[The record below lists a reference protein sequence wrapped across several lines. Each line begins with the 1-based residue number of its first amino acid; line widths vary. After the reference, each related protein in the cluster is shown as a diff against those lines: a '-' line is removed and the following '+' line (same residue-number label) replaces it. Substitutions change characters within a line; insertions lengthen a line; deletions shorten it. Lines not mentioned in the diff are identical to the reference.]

1 MNFCNEASHSDVVL
15 TWGCTLTASRTGYA
29 LLALLTLAAPPLHA
43 QNYPTRP
50 VTLVVP
56 FPAGGSSD
64 IIARTLSPRFGER
77 LGTSIVIENLGGAGG
92 VVGTARAVRAT
103 PDGYTLLLGSGSEI
117 LNNKIINPKIGYD
130 ALIDLAPIALLCTGP
145 MVLVGHPSLPA
156 ATAADLLRLARSRPG
171 ALNYASAGNG
181 TPMHIAGELIKMQGR
196 ISMLHVPYK
205 GAPPAIADLMGGQ
218 VHLAVV
224 SLVSVL
230 PQIKAGRL
238 RAYGITTA
246 AGSSTAPDIAPL
258 ARTRE
263 LAGFDVGVWW
273 GLFAPAKTP
282 RAILDKVERDVIA
295 AMSMEELRARLEQQS
310 ITPDIRPAAELAKF
324 MQAEAARIRKVVEAA
339 GIKAE

>member
-1 MNFCNEASHSDVVL
+1 MTNIRMAGVVL
-15 TWGCTLTASRTGYA
+15 TLLVAACPLLYAQGY
-29 LLALLTLAAPPLHA
+29 PS
-43 QNYPTRP
+43 RP

-64 IIARTLSPRFGER
+64 IIARSISPRFAER
-77 LGTSIVIENLGGAGG
+77 LGTSIVIENVGGAGG
-92 VVGTARAVRAT
+92 VVGTARVVRAA

-130 ALIDLAPIALLCTGP
+130 AMVDLAPIAFLCTGP

-156 ATAADLLRLARSRPG
+156 ATMSELLRLARSRPG
-171 ALNYASAGNG
+171 ALNYASGGNG
-181 TPMHIAGELIKMQGR
+181 TPMHIAGELIKMQGGVS
-196 ISMLHVPYK
+196 ILHVPYK
-205 GAPPAIADLMGGQ
+205 GAPPAIADVMGGQ

-246 AGSSTAPDIAPL
+246 AGSRTAPEIAPL
-258 ARTRE
+258 AKTKE
-263 LAGFDVGVWW
+263 LAGLDVGIWW

-282 RAILDKVERDVIA
+282 RPVLEKAERDIIA
-295 AMSMEELRARLEQQS
+295 TMGMEEVRTRLDQQS
-310 ITPDIRPAAELAKF
+310 ITPDVRPAAELAKF
-324 MQAEAARIRKVVEAA
+324 IQAEAVRIRRVVEAA

>member
-1 MNFCNEASHSDVVL
+1 MGIHVKL
-15 TWGCTLTASRTGYA
+15 HRTAY
-29 LLALLTLAAPPLHA
+29 ALLTLLILASPLLHA
-43 QNYPTRP
+43 QGYPTRP

-64 IIARTLSPRFGER
+64 IIARTVSRRFGER

-92 VVGTARAVRAT
+92 VVGTARAVRAA

-117 LNNKIINPKIGYD
+117 LNNKIINPKISYD
-130 ALIDLAPIALLCTGP
+130 ATQDLAPVAFLCTGP

-156 ATAADLLRLARSRPG
+156 ATAADLLRLARSQPG

-181 TPMHIAGELIKMQGR
+181 TPMHIAGELIKMQGG
-196 ISMLHVPYK
+196 ISMQHVPYK
-205 GAPPAIADLMGGQ
+205 GAPPAIADVMGGQ
-218 VHLAVV
+218 MHLAVV

-230 PQIKAGRL
+230 PQIKAGKL

-246 AGSSTAPDIAPL
+246 AGSRIAPDIAPL
-258 ARTRE
+258 AQTKA
-263 LAGFDVGVWW
+263 LAGFDVGIWW

-282 RAILDKVERDVIA
+282 RPILEKIERDIMA
-295 AMSMEELRARLEQQS
+295 AMGMEEVRTRLEQQS
-310 ITPDIRPAAELAKF
+310 VTPDVRSATDLAKF
-324 MQAEAARIRKVVEAA
+324 MQAEAVRIRKVVETA

>member
-1 MNFCNEASHSDVVL
+1 M
-15 TWGCTLTASRTGYA
+15 TAILFRCV
-29 LLALLTLAAPPLHA
+29 LLTLLTPACSLIHA

-50 VTLVVP
+50 VALVVP

-64 IIARTLSPRFGER
+64 IIARTISQRFGER
-77 LGTSIVIENLGGAGG
+77 LGAPIVIENVGGAGG
-92 VVGTARAVRAT
+92 VVGTARAVRAA

-130 ALIDLAPIALLCTGP
+130 ATVDLAPVAFLCTGP

-156 ATAADLLRLARSRPG
+156 VTAADLLRFARSRPG

-181 TPMHIAGELIKMQGR
+181 TPMHIAGELFKMQGGV
-196 ISMLHVPYK
+196 SMLHVPYK
-205 GAPPAIADLMGGQ
+205 GAPPAIADVMGGQ
-218 VHLAVV
+218 MHLAVV

-230 PQIKAGRL
+230 PQIRAGKL

-258 ARTRE
+258 AKTRE

-282 RAILDKVERDVIA
+282 RPILDKAERDIIA
-295 AMSMEELRARLEQQS
+295 AMGMDEVRARLEQQS
-310 ITPDIRPAAELAKF
+310 ITPDVRSAAELSKF
-324 MQAEAARIRKVVEAA
+324 MQVETARIRKVVEAA